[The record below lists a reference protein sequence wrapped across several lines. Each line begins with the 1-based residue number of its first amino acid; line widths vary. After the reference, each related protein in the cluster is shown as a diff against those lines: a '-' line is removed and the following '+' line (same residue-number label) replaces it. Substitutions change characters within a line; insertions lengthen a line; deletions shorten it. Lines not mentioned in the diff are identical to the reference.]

1 MKNKKK
7 EKLSFVFPNIM
18 ARMMKKIDMRA
29 QLEASMMSMFLILI
43 GMTVMVIYLI
53 IYGQMGLFYK
63 GLIVFNLL
71 CGFVLI
77 SSFLVTTYHQY
88 ISFMEISG
96 IDPDKH
102 KEEIKKRGNIFKRIK
117 LALKKKQ
124 NIELNPAPQ
133 LVQDAVENMI
143 KIKQDELKDYQ
154 KLEVQADKL
163 RREEN
168 EKK

>member
-1 MKNKKK
+1 MSKEK

-18 ARMMKKIDMRA
+18 AKMMKKIDMRA
-29 QLEASMMSMFLILI
+29 QLESSMISMSFIMV
-43 GMTVMVIYLI
+43 GMIIMVIYLI

-63 GLIVFNLL
+63 CLIVFNLL
-71 CGFVLI
+71 CGFIFI

-133 LVQDAVENMI
+133 LVHDAVENMI

-154 KLEVQADKL
+154 KLGVQADKL
-163 RREEN
+163 RKEDN
-168 EKK
+168 NKQK

>member
-1 MKNKKK
+1 
-7 EKLSFVFPNIM
+7 M
-18 ARMMKKIDMRA
+18 AKMMKKIDMRS
-29 QLEASMMSMFLILI
+29 QLEASMISMTFIMI
-43 GMTVMVIYLI
+43 GMIIMVIYLI
-53 IYGQMGLFYK
+53 IYAQMGLFYK

-71 CGFVLI
+71 CAFIFI
-77 SSFLVTTYHQY
+77 SSFLITTYHQY

-133 LVQDAVENMI
+133 LVKDAVENMI

-163 RREEN
+163 RREEDN
-168 EKK
+168 KQK

>member
-1 MKNKKK
+1 MSK

-18 ARMMKKIDMRA
+18 AKMMKKIDMRA
-29 QLEASMMSMFLILI
+29 QLESSMISMSFIMI
-43 GMTVMVIYLI
+43 GMIIMVIYLI
-53 IYGQMGLFYK
+53 IYAQMGLFYK
-63 GLIVFNLL
+63 CLIVFNLL
-71 CGFVLI
+71 CAFIFI

-102 KEEIKKRGNIFKRIK
+102 KEEIKKRGNIFKRTK

-133 LVQDAVENMI
+133 LVKDAVENMI

-154 KLEVQADKL
+154 KLGVQADKL
-163 RREEN
+163 RKEDN
-168 EKK
+168 NKQK